1 MSTHSCCMICQGIKG
16 ESGPSG
22 PPGLQGVQ
30 VSCLSP
36 KFSGELWFSIPT
48 LARVFLC
55 RSVYSILQPGLTLR
69 EMSGCM
75 TLLDYSSVLCM
86 RLGADNCEKLLVS
99 VRTKSNKQYKSL
111 QANYA

>member
-36 KFSGELWFSIPT
+36 KFSGEQWFSIPT
-48 LARVFLC
+48 LA
-55 RSVYSILQPGLTLR
+55 SVDQCTQFYNQG
-69 EMSGCM
+69 
-75 TLLDYSSVLCM
+75 
-86 RLGADNCEKLLVS
+86 
-99 VRTKSNKQYKSL
+99 
-111 QANYA
+111 

>member
-48 LARVFLC
+48 LVRVFLC
-55 RSVYSILQPGLTLR
+55 RSVYPILQPGLTLR

-86 RLGADNCEKLLVS
+86 RLGTDMQL
-99 VRTKSNKQYKSL
+99 
-111 QANYA
+111 